1 MSTFKLNDT
10 IERRSF
16 CKTLPGIAV
25 GIGGLAAATFS
36 PIHAEERDDDS
47 AQKGKIYQLQAAFHL
62 AKSTQD
68 IELMMSLWDVNASLT
83 IPGNANSPFVGLD
96 NIRAFLLTTGS
107 FTHLRLSLVPSFKI
121 QIDIHGNEAFFY
133 EECHD
138 VQDFDLPSRFIA
150 SDSYLAGTLRKV
162 HGKWLFWNMFGGSAN
177 PLSVDHYYFP

>member
-1 MSTFKLNDT
+1 MSTFKLNGAM
-10 IERRSF
+10 ERRSF

-25 GIGGLAAATFS
+25 GIGGIAAATLS
-36 PIHAEERDDDS
+36 PLEAEEREDDS
-47 AQKGKIYQLQAAFHL
+47 AQKGKIYELQAAFHL

-68 IELMMSLWDVNASLT
+68 IELMMSLWDVNASLA
-83 IPGNANSPFVGLD
+83 IPGNPNSPFVGLD
-96 NIRAFLLTTGS
+96 SIRAFLLSTGS
-107 FTHLRLSLVPSFKI
+107 FTHHRLSLVPSFKI

-150 SDSYLAGTLRKV
+150 SDTYLAGTLRKV
-162 HGKWLFWNMFGGSAN
+162 EGKWLFSNMFGGSAN